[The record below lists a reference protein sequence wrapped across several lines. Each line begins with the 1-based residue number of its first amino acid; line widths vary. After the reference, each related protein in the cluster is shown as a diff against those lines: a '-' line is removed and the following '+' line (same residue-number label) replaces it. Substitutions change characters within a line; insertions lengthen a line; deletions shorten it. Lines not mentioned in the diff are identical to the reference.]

1 MKEKYITIT
10 GFRYYSGSSPFRI
23 GYLVRCR
30 KEPDNPYDSEAIKCT
45 MPMLG
50 TVGYVA
56 NSSNTVAGGTM
67 SAGRIYDKI
76 GKKFYVRVMFTTFT
90 KIICRVEEG
99 DAAELKKEILTQVDD
114 DWDDDDDDAAV
125 DYGDESAVYDGE
137 IEPEEES
144 EDD

>member
-10 GFRYYSGSSPFRI
+10 GFKYYSGSSPFRI

-67 SAGRIYDKI
+67 SAGRIYDKV

-99 DAAELKKEILTQVDD
+99 DAAALKKEILAQVDD
-114 DWDDDDDDAAV
+114 DWDDDDDTAGDCGDDTAV
-125 DYGDESAVYDGE
+125 CDGE
-137 IEPEEES
+137 IEPEEEIKD
-144 EDD
+144 E